1 MPMGSAFVVHPRYV
15 PLMACELRS
24 IRSWVAFWV
33 EMTSSRAASAVQ
45 FGGNTAQGPNGAAPG
60 RVRSINFLA
69 LVTLSAS
76 FYALDAPCISAHSAN
91 YKFLGVGDSPACSQY
106 SAAPAARCVRSPTGP
121 QQLHTACAASHSLT
135 TRARGASSCTLV
147 HNLALIDYA
156 RIAAHRWSRY
166 TSATA
171 LITRASPPT
180 DHTYS
185 KICLLYTSPSPRD

>member
-1 MPMGSAFVVHPRYV
+1 MFRVALFNW
-15 PLMACELRS
+15 LRFA
-24 IRSWVAFWV
+24 VGGLWV

-45 FGGNTAQGPNGAAPG
+45 FGGNTAQGPNGAAPV
-60 RVRSINFLA
+60 RVRAINFLA

-147 HNLALIDYA
+147 HSRTLIAYA
-156 RIAAHRWSRY
+156 RCASLVKIY
-166 TSATA
+166 LGNCIDSARVAVKT
-171 LITRASPPT
+171 
-180 DHTYS
+180 
-185 KICLLYTSPSPRD
+185 

>member
-1 MPMGSAFVVHPRYV
+1 MGLPIEVPRGLPMGSAFVVHPRYV

-45 FGGNTAQGPNGAAPG
+45 FDGTTAQGPNGAAP
-60 RVRSINFLA
+60 RRLRAINFLA
-69 LVTLSAS
+69 LVPLSAS

-106 SAAPAARCVRSPTGP
+106 SAAPAARCVRSTGP
-121 QQLHTACAASHSLT
+121 QQLHTACATSHSLT
-135 TRARGASSCTLV
+135 TRARDASSCALV
-147 HNLALIDYA
+147 HDLALIDYA

-166 TSATA
+166 T
-171 LITRASPPT
+171 
-180 DHTYS
+180 
-185 KICLLYTSPSPRD
+185 

>member
-1 MPMGSAFVVHPRYV
+1 MGLPIEVPRGLPMGRTFVVHPRCV
-15 PLMACELRS
+15 RGASFQLPS

-45 FGGNTAQGPNGAAPG
+45 FGGTTAQGPNGAAPR
-60 RVRSINFLA
+60 RVRAINFLL
-69 LVTLSAS
+69 LVPLSAS

-147 HNLALIDYA
+147 HSRTLIAYA
-156 RIAAHRWSRY
+156 RCASLVKIY
-166 TSATA
+166 LGNCIDSARVAVKT
-171 LITRASPPT
+171 
-180 DHTYS
+180 
-185 KICLLYTSPSPRD
+185 